1 MDFARKHWCVSAYS
15 ESLIITWCQKWN
27 YSMASSSTL
36 PPPPQLDIHHS
47 NAAEKWKQFALRWK
61 HYSLALELSK
71 KDEDAQVGTL
81 LTIIG
86 PEAQEVYTTFEWENE
101 GDEEKIQLHG
111 TGPVQSVL
119 RTEEEHTV
127 REVLFQSE
135 ATANRRNVRSVQNGF
150 EEACRGVWLHQITP
164 DEILRDRL
172 LFGIADNKVR
182 ERLLRE
188 TNLTLEKTDDL
199 CHASERMA
207 AQLKIVA
214 DKQTPPAE
222 AANAVSTGKRN
233 VTRSKPQARRSQT
246 KEIDC
251 SYCGQRLAQKKSC
264 VQRMEKNA
272 LPAEKTTTLPT
283 SAAHR
288 HDQRRGRSTT
298 LTTRCSQRRGR
309 LTSKSRS

>member
-1 MDFARKHWCVSAYS
+1 MTV
-15 ESLIITWCQKWN
+15 
-27 YSMASSSTL
+27 
-36 PPPPQLDIHHS
+36 
-47 NAAEKWKQFALRWK
+47 
-61 HYSLALELSK
+61 
-71 KDEDAQVGTL
+71 
-81 LTIIG
+81 IG

-101 GDEEKIQLHG
+101 GDEEKIKLVLDQFKAYCEPKKNIPFERYCFNQRQQQ
-111 TGPVQSVL
+111 TGETYDQYK
-119 RTEEEHTV
+119 
-127 REVLFQSE
+127 
-135 ATANRRNVRSVQNGF
+135 TALKKLAEGCDF
-150 EEACRGVWLHQITP
+150 AKITP

-214 DKQTPPAE
+214 EKQTPPAE

-251 SYCGQRLAQKKSC
+251 SYCGQRHAQKKELCPAYGKKCTTCGKNNHFANKCRTPS
-264 VQRMEKNA
+264 RPEKRSLHNVDY
-272 LPAEKTTTLPT
+272 EVFTTTRT
-283 SAAHR
+283 SHLKE
-288 HDQRRGRSTT
+288 SELVT
-298 LTTRCSQRRGR
+298 LR
-309 LTSKSRS
+309 LESGNYMRFQPDTGAQCNVIPVELYKKATKDHNLERVEPIRTPLVAYVEPG

>member
-1 MDFARKHWCVSAYS
+1 M
-15 ESLIITWCQKWN
+15 T
-27 YSMASSSTL
+27 SSSTL

-61 HYSLALELSK
+61 HYSLALEMSK

-81 LTIIG
+81 LTVIG
-86 PEAQEVYTTFEWENE
+86 PEAQEVYITFEWENE
-101 GDEEKIQLHG
+101 GDEEKIQLVLDQFKAYCEPKKNIPFERYCFNQRQQQ
-111 TGPVQSVL
+111 TGETYDQYK
-119 RTEEEHTV
+119 
-127 REVLFQSE
+127 
-135 ATANRRNVRSVQNGF
+135 TALKKLAEGCDF
-150 EEACRGVWLHQITP
+150 AKITP

-188 TNLTLEKTDDL
+188 MNLTLEKTDDL

-233 VTRSKPQARRSQT
+233 VRRSKPQARRSQT

-251 SYCGQRLAQKKSC
+251 GTVDRGTHRRKSC

-288 HDQRRGRSTT
+288 HDQIRGRSTT

>member
-1 MDFARKHWCVSAYS
+1 
-15 ESLIITWCQKWN
+15 
-27 YSMASSSTL
+27 MASSSVL

-61 HYSLALELSK
+61 HYSLSLELSK

-81 LTIIG
+81 LTVIG

-101 GDEEKIQLHG
+101 GDEEKIQLVLDQFKAYCEPKKNIPFERYCFNQRQQQ
-111 TGPVQSVL
+111 TGETYDQYK
-119 RTEEEHTV
+119 
-127 REVLFQSE
+127 
-135 ATANRRNVRSVQNGF
+135 TALKKLAEGCDF
-150 EEACRGVWLHQITP
+150 AKITP

-172 LFGIADNKVR
+172 LFGISDNKVR

-222 AANAVSTGKRN
+222 AANAVSTGKSN
-233 VTRSKPQARRSQT
+233 VTRSKPQAPRSQT

-251 SYCGQRLAQKKSC
+251 SYCGQRHAQKKELCPAYGKKCTTCGKNNHFANKCRTPSRPEKR
-264 VQRMEKNA
+264 VAPQR
-272 LPAEKTTTLPT
+272 
-283 SAAHR
+283 
-288 HDQRRGRSTT
+288 
-298 LTTRCSQRRGR
+298 
-309 LTSKSRS
+309 

>member
-1 MDFARKHWCVSAYS
+1 MCLCVYWITYRYMVSEVKLQYGIVQYVAAAATARHSSLKCSGEVEAIRTQVEALLARPWIVEKGRRCSSRNIIDGHWTRGPGGV
-15 ESLIITWCQKWN
+15 
-27 YSMASSSTL
+27 
-36 PPPPQLDIHHS
+36 HHVRVG
-47 NAAEKWKQFALRWK
+47 ERRRRG
-61 HYSLALELSK
+61 
-71 KDEDAQVGTL
+71 EDPT
-81 LTIIG
+81 
-86 PEAQEVYTTFEWENE
+86 
-101 GDEEKIQLHG
+101 G

-135 ATANRRNVRSVQNGF
+135 ATANRRTYDQYKTALKKLAEGCDF
-150 EEACRGVWLHQITP
+150 AKITP

-188 TNLTLEKTDDL
+188 SNLTLEKTDDL

-251 SYCGQRLAQKKSC
+251 SYCGQRHAQKKELC
-264 VQRMEKNA
+264 PAYGKNA
-272 LPAEKTTTLPT
+272 LPPEKTTTLPT

-288 HDQRRGRSTT
+288 HGQRRGRSTT